1 MMVTVPFGLPS
12 IGSLGRTRL
21 AAEMVAADVVVGVA
35 AWAMGGGV
43 AATAPATASVRTKRR
58 RVIMIGFPQ
67 FVSCI

>member
-1 MMVTVPFGLPS
+1 
-12 IGSLGRTRL
+12 
-21 AAEMVAADVVVGVA
+21 VA